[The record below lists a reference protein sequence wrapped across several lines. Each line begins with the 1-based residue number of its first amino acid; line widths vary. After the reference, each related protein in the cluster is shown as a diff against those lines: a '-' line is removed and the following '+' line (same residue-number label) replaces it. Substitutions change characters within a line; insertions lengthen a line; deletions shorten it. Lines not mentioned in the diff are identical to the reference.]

1 MSKSFR
7 LSIGLPIF
15 NGDSFVR
22 RAIESHLAQTYGNF
36 ELIISDNAS
45 TDNTVAICEEY
56 ARKDNRVRVIRQH
69 VNCGVNQNHM
79 KVFALA
85 QGEFFRWAAADDI
98 PSTDLLD
105 HAVTLLDRDPAL
117 VAYIPDTVNIDESG
131 TLTRR
136 LERTLDLRSASPVER
151 AAAVLSNNYQMVFPQ
166 GLMRRSTLLSTSCRW
181 NYFGWDFILLL
192 ELALRGQLC
201 NVEGPL
207 LYRRLHGGSAALS
220 TRKIAEVRK
229 WVDPTVRSR
238 ILLPHWKW
246 TWERVR
252 AVFGAT
258 LPVRDRLELLMLV
271 GRHARWDRAAL
282 KRDVVMAAKLLLRR
296 TDEYPF

>member
-1 MSKSFR
+1 
-7 LSIGLPIF
+7 LPVF
-15 NGDSFVR
+15 NGESYVR
-22 RAIESHLAQTYGNF
+22 KAIEAHLAQSYGDF

-45 TDNTVAICEEY
+45 TDSTAAICDEY
-56 ARKDNRVRVIRQH
+56 ARIDSRVRVVRQH
-69 VNCGVNQNHM
+69 VNCGVNLNHM
-79 KVFALA
+79 KVFAIA
-85 QGEFFRWAAADDI
+85 QGEFFRWAAVDDI
-98 PSTDLLD
+98 PSADLLD
-105 HAVTLLDRDPAL
+105 HAITLLDQDPAL
-117 VAYIPDTVNIDESG
+117 VVYVPDTANIDESG

-136 LERTLDLRSASPVER
+136 LERTLDLRSASAIER
-151 AAAVLSNNYQMVFPQ
+151 VAGVLSNEYQMVFGQ

-181 NYFGWDFILLL
+181 NYFGWDFILLH
-192 ELALRGQLC
+192 ELALRGQFC

-207 LYRRLHGGSAALS
+207 LYRRLHAGSAARA
-220 TRKIAEVRK
+220 TRKIAEVRR

-252 AVFGAT
+252 AVLSCT
-258 LPVRDRLELLMLV
+258 LPIRDRLKLLSLV

-282 KRDVVMAAKLLLRR
+282 KRDVVMAVKSLLRR